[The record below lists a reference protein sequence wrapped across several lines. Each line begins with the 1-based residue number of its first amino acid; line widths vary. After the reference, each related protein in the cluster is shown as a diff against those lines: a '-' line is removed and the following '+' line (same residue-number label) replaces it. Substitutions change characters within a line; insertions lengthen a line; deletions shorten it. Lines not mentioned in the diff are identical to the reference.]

1 MEQMILLDNEE
12 LIDQLMDQHGQDL
25 LYLVYS
31 YVKNREVAQD
41 LTQEIFIKCYQ
52 KLHQYNKKSSLKT
65 WLWRIAINHCKD
77 YLKSWHNRNM
87 VVSEEK
93 ATAAASLK
101 EEVENKVIQKYVDE
115 QLAIAVLKLPDT
127 YREVIYLHYFED
139 LSIKEISYLTKLN
152 QNTIKTRLKRAR
164 QFLKGSLEE

>member
-139 LSIKEISYLTKLN
+139 LSIKEISYLTKL
-152 QNTIKTRLKRAR
+152 KM
-164 QFLKGSLEE
+164 